1 MTCLF
6 IYYGIICMP
15 IIVFSVA
22 TMKRFETRKAAIYNT
37 PVKIS
42 SPGDIGLSQPEPMFE
57 VGWDCHSPCDEG
69 N

>member
-1 MTCLF
+1 
-6 IYYGIICMP
+6 
-15 IIVFSVA
+15 
-22 TMKRFETRKAAIYNT
+22 MKKFETRRTAIYNT

-69 N
+69 NYLMTWWVVGYHSGWPYVLCVN

>member
-1 MTCLF
+1 
-6 IYYGIICMP
+6 
-15 IIVFSVA
+15 
-22 TMKRFETRKAAIYNT
+22 MKKFETRRTAIYNT

-69 N
+69 KVFNDVVGCWVTQLLATFCVC